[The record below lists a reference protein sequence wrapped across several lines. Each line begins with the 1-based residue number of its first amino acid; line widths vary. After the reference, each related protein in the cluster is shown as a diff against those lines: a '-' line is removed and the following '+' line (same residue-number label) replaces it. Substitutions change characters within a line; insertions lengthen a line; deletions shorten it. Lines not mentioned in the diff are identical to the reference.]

1 LFAPSLCHRHQSEP
15 RGIAQVASL
24 TRFSTRVR
32 LLTRVSFM
40 SEASNSLRERS
51 ATRAAARRRRSPPRR
66 LSLPALALLG
76 AVIAGSRAVAQEPA
90 PAADVEGKVASEL
103 APSRALA
110 AQRTESLS
118 PDEQLVRA
126 KELIGGIEH
135 AAQSVQRDLQAAQND
150 RDVVR
155 VLCLNDKLNQVD
167 VALRAAQDRMS
178 ALGAAVERKD
188 ADRSLHNYTVLAVLS
203 DRVRVVVNESG
214 QCVGEETGFI
224 GEADISV
231 SIDPNLPD
239 NDTGFAADTYLVP
252 APPNISSPIE

>member
-1 LFAPSLCHRHQSEP
+1 
-15 RGIAQVASL
+15 
-24 TRFSTRVR
+24 
-32 LLTRVSFM
+32 M
-40 SEASNSLRERS
+40 SEASNSSRERS
-51 ATRAAARRRRSPPRR
+51 AARAGARRRRSAPRW
-66 LSLPALALLG
+66 LSLPALGLLG
-76 AVIAGSRAVAQEPA
+76 AVIVGSRAGAQEPA
-90 PAADVEGKVASEL
+90 PAAGAEAKGASEL
-103 APSRALA
+103 APSSALA
-110 AQRTESLS
+110 AQRTEALS
-118 PDEQLVRA
+118 PEEQLVRA
-126 KELIGGIEH
+126 RGLVGGIER
-135 AAQSVQRDLQAAQND
+135 AAQSIQRDLQAAQND

-178 ALGAAVERKD
+178 ALGAAAERKD

-224 GEADISV
+224 GEAEISV

-239 NDTGFAADTYLVP
+239 NDTGFAADSFLLP

>member
-1 LFAPSLCHRHQSEP
+1 
-15 RGIAQVASL
+15 
-24 TRFSTRVR
+24 
-32 LLTRVSFM
+32 M
-40 SEASNSLRERS
+40 SEASNSSRERS
-51 ATRAAARRRRSPPRR
+51 ATRAGAQRRLRAHRW
-66 LSLPALALLG
+66 LSLPALGLVG
-76 AVIAGSRAVAQEPA
+76 AVIAGSRAGAQEPA
-90 PAADVEGKVASEL
+90 PAADMDGKIAPEL

-110 AQRTESLS
+110 AQRTETLS
-118 PDEQLVRA
+118 PDEQLGRA
-126 KELIGGIEH
+126 KELIGGIER
-135 AAQSVQRDLQAAQND
+135 AAQSIQRDLQAARND

-188 ADRSLHNYTVLAVLS
+188 ADRSLHNYTVLAVLG

-214 QCVGEETGFI
+214 QCVGEETGVI
-224 GEADISV
+224 GEAEISV

-239 NDTGFAADTYLVP
+239 NDSGFAADSYLLP